1 MGLMRK
7 TPRFVFLGTL
17 ILSCYSVQAQPQ
29 SIPEL
34 PPSTLD
40 NFSAGVRDQIQVA
53 YADARA
59 HVNDSAATGRLGMVF
74 HTYGLFQEAAL
85 FYGRATRL
93 APAAFRWAYYLGL
106 VEAAQGHCD
115 EAASIL
121 RKAVRLDPDYVPA
134 QLQLADCLLSSADWN
149 GSEELYAVITK
160 RYPDNAEAYYGLG
173 RVRAARND
181 FADAAEAYS
190 KACALFPDFGS
201 AHYAL
206 ALVHRALHQSD
217 QADEQFRLYERNKD
231 RFPPSSDPLLDEVRI
246 LNRSATYQIQIG
258 IELEKQGKIEE
269 SVTAHEKALE
279 INPQLVQAHV
289 NLIELYGRLGQFEK
303 AEEHY
308 LAASHLDSGSSES
321 YYNYGVLLLG
331 AERYQQAENAFRKT
345 IEIDPFQAG
354 AHNNLGF
361 LLERQGR
368 LLDAQTEYRRAIENR
383 PNDRQAHFNLGRV
396 LVNLEKYREGI
407 QELEKTIELQD
418 ENTPRYIYA
427 LGAALARSGDRENGL
442 RYIRRAREG
451 AQTLGQ
457 SGLVNS
463 IDRDLRTLESTRSPQ

>member
-59 HVNDSAATGRLGMVF
+59 HVNDSA
-74 HTYGLFQEAAL
+74 
-85 FYGRATRL
+85 
-93 APAAFRWAYYLGL
+93 
-106 VEAAQGHCD
+106 
-115 EAASIL
+115 
-121 RKAVRLDPDYVPA
+121 
-134 QLQLADCLLSSADWN
+134 
-149 GSEELYAVITK
+149 
-160 RYPDNAEAYYGLG
+160 EAYYGLG

-190 KACALFPDFGS
+190 KACALFPDFGP

-289 NLIELYGRLGQFEK
+289 NLIELYGRPGQFEK

-383 PNDRQAHFNLGRV
+383 PNDRQANFNLGRV
-396 LVNLEKYREGI
+396 LVNLEKYPEGI
-407 QELEKTIELQD
+407 QHL
-418 ENTPRYIYA
+418 
-427 LGAALARSGDRENGL
+427 
-442 RYIRRAREG
+442 
-451 AQTLGQ
+451 
-457 SGLVNS
+457 
-463 IDRDLRTLESTRSPQ
+463 